1 MTTGRIN
8 QVSHR
13 ICCVCSC
20 QPITRLLS
28 PPRSPSAACT
38 CTNSQSD
45 YSCTHTLPSPTA
57 HRDRLLRLP
66 ASSGN
71 HTLTPPPRC
80 PLDGSAA
87 DTSPLCR
94 LVDQRCLP
102 HRISLSRTDSTRRR
116 HAYSPDASPSRNC
129 AYQVPGL
136 ATPQALS
143 RSHQRVA
150 RPGAAQTSC
159 CVPHST
165 HQQNYART
173 ILKTCQH
180 RPVSAAPALSIRPE
194 NQRRSISCPADMFFP
209 PEHCHCGPPC
219 FVFYHST
226 SISSTFFTLFS
237 SQSPDTS
244 SPPSVC

>member
-87 DTSPLCR
+87 DTSPRLCR

-129 AYQVPGL
+129 ALSSPRARHPAGL
-136 ATPQALS
+136 VSLPPACCPPRRCPDQLLCPSQYPPAKL
-143 RSHQRVA
+143 RS
-150 RPGAAQTSC
+150 
-159 CVPHST
+159 
-165 HQQNYART
+165 
-173 ILKTCQH
+173 QH
-180 RPVSAAPALSIRPE
+180 PE
-194 NQRRSISCPADMFFP
+194 NLPAPPRLCSSGFVYQTRKSETLYQLPCRHVFSARALPLRAPLFCLLPLDIHFLDFFHP
-209 PEHCHCGPPC
+209 
-219 FVFYHST
+219 FL
-226 SISSTFFTLFS
+226 FTE
-237 SQSPDTS
+237 P
-244 SPPSVC
+244 